1 MWWFVAI
8 LAAAQ
13 PDVVDRV
20 VAVVAGEPI
29 LASDVRLEAAL
40 ETVDLDAAPFFR
52 LGDAEGR
59 VMATA
64 MIRNAASRLVLI
76 EPDGDAVRN
85 RLEAIRG
92 QFSEHAKWS
101 TWLQRTG
108 VDEEGLIA
116 ALRRRILVERFL
128 ERDVAQAN
136 LEPEAYAI
144 AVTSLLEELALRI
157 PARRVPAFP

>member
-1 MWWFVAI
+1 MWWFLAI
-8 LAAAQ
+8 AAAQ
-13 PDVVDRV
+13 ADVVDRV
-20 VAVVAGEPI
+20 VAVIAGEPI

-40 ETVDLDAAPFFR
+40 EAVDLEAAPFFR

-64 MIRNAASRLVLI
+64 MIRTAASRLVLI
-76 EPDGDAVRN
+76 EPDSDAVRT
-85 RLEAIRG
+85 RLESIRG
-92 QFSEHAKWS
+92 QFSEHSAWS

-128 ERDVAQAN
+128 ERDVAPAH
-136 LEPEAYAI
+136 LEPEPYAI
-144 AVTSLLEELALRI
+144 AVGSLLEELALRT
-157 PARRVPAFP
+157 PARRVPAIP